1 MGHLLGRVGVVLCL
15 LGGFVLPGA
24 VLAQDEEEAQIA
36 DDPNLEN
43 EARNLFEA
51 GRTAYESARYEAA
64 LRYFQ
69 QAHEIVNRPAMFFN
83 IGAAADRLQRSEL
96 ALQSYRAYLEAI
108 PEAPN
113 RAFVLRRIEFLEGIL
128 EARQSETQ
136 TAGPVADPGE
146 AAATVVATTPAEGPT
161 DSGTGGGDVT
171 SEWWFWTV
179 IAAVV
184 IGAGVGVTLGVVLT
198 SGQIEEPLPGDFPAV
213 MALRVE

>member
-1 MGHLLGRVGVVLCL
+1 MGRLLGRVGVVVCL
-15 LGGFVLPGA
+15 LGGLVLPGA
-24 VLAQDEEEAQIA
+24 ALAQEEAQIT

-51 GRTAYESARYEAA
+51 GRTAYEGARYEAA

-108 PEAPN
+108 PDAPN
-113 RAFVLRRIEFLEGIL
+113 RAFVLRRIQFLEGIL
-128 EARQSETQ
+128 EARQTETPAAEPV
-136 TAGPVADPGE
+136 AGPSE
-146 AAATVVATTPAEGPT
+146 AAATVVETTPAEGPV
-161 DSGTGGGDVT
+161 DDGGGVT

-184 IGAGVGVTLGVVLT
+184 VGAGVGITLGVVLS
-198 SGQIEEPLPGDFPAV
+198 SGQLEDPLPGDFPAV